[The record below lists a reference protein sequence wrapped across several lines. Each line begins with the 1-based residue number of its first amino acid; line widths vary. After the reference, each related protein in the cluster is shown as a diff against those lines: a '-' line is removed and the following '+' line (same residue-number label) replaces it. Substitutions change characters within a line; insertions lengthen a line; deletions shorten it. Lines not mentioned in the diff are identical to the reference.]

1 MYYAHIS
8 KDGRKQS
15 VKEHLTNVAQ
25 LSEKFAIALVKPMA
39 YAAGNGHDIG
49 KYAEAFQDRLH
60 GSNVKFEHS
69 SCGAIAYCKAAQSVT
84 DKIIAIMI
92 AYCIAGHH
100 TGLPDGGTDA
110 DTCEDVTL
118 TGRLKRQKNYVGTMD
133 YSGYKIEIDIA
144 MPHAQELVEELSKC
158 KNHTE
163 LIEKYAF
170 FTRYLFSCLTDAD
183 YLDTELFCNP
193 DTDRTLHADFK
204 AASELLSEK
213 FQAFRPNTELQ
224 KARSFLQEQAYENAI
239 IKSNISILNM
249 PTGSGKTLC
258 SLKIALDKLKNDPTK
273 KRILYVIPYTSIIEQ
288 TAEIFEN
295 IFGEKVDILQHHANY
310 AFEDLN
316 EGDTAQKL
324 KKSSE
329 NWNAPLII
337 TTSVQFFQSLYHYK
351 SSSLRKLH
359 NVADSIIIF
368 DEIHLL
374 PTAYIQTCLKGI
386 RYITN
391 YLNSE
396 AIFLSATMPDY
407 SKLFKRYLP
416 DCSVNELITDKS
428 CFQYF
433 CKCDYRN
440 LGNMDYE
447 SIIQHADSYRSS
459 LIVVN
464 KRKTAREI
472 YHNITGKKYHLST
485 YMTPYDRSRT
495 MEEIRKDLNA
505 GEKIT
510 VVSTSLIE
518 AGVDFDF
525 EAVFRELAG
534 LDNILQSGGRCNRE
548 GAREKGDVFIFET
561 EDNAIHGIR
570 TDITK
575 SLLNEFEDISSP
587 DCIREYYNR
596 LFDFNQLAEQ
606 DEMSIAKDTTGIESI
621 PFRTYAESF
630 HFIKDDTIGVVI
642 NNCKETATLIEMLK
656 NKQYSAKRK
665 LQKYTVALKVHSEF
679 EQALELG
686 ILDDFDTGVFVLTN
700 PDYYDRNIGLCLDMA
715 QDIIC

>member
-1 MYYAHIS
+1 
-8 KDGRKQS
+8 
-15 VKEHLTNVAQ
+15 
-25 LSEKFAIALVKPMA
+25 
-39 YAAGNGHDIG
+39 
-49 KYAEAFQDRLH
+49 
-60 GSNVKFEHS
+60 
-69 SCGAIAYCKAAQSVT
+69 
-84 DKIIAIMI
+84 
-92 AYCIAGHH
+92 
-100 TGLPDGGTDA
+100 
-110 DTCEDVTL
+110 
-118 TGRLKRQKNYVGTMD
+118 
-133 YSGYKIEIDIA
+133 
-144 MPHAQELVEELSKC
+144 
-158 KNHTE
+158 
-163 LIEKYAF
+163 
-170 FTRYLFSCLTDAD
+170 
-183 YLDTELFCNP
+183 
-193 DTDRTLHADFK
+193 
-204 AASELLSEK
+204 
-213 FQAFRPNTELQ
+213 
-224 KARSFLQEQAYENAI
+224 
-239 IKSNISILNM
+239 
-249 PTGSGKTLC
+249 
-258 SLKIALDKLKNDPTK
+258 
-273 KRILYVIPYTSIIEQ
+273 
-288 TAEIFEN
+288 
-295 IFGEKVDILQHHANY
+295 
-310 AFEDLN
+310 
-316 EGDTAQKL
+316 
-324 KKSSE
+324 
-329 NWNAPLII
+329 
-337 TTSVQFFQSLYHYK
+337 
-351 SSSLRKLH
+351 
-359 NVADSIIIF
+359 
-368 DEIHLL
+368 
-374 PTAYIQTCLKGI
+374 
-386 RYITN
+386 
-391 YLNSE
+391 
-396 AIFLSATMPDY
+396 
-407 SKLFKRYLP
+407 
-416 DCSVNELITDKS
+416 
-428 CFQYF
+428 
-433 CKCDYRN
+433 
-440 LGNMDYE
+440 MDYE
-447 SIIQHADSYRSS
+447 SIIQRADSYRSS

-561 EDNAIHGIR
+561 EDDAIHGIR

>member
-8 KDGRKQS
+8 EDGRKQS

-25 LSEKFAIALVKPMA
+25 LSEKFSITLMKPMA
-39 YAAGNGHDIG
+39 YAVGNGHDIG
-49 KYAEAFQDRLH
+49 KYAEAFQERLH
-60 GSNVKFEHS
+60 GSNAKFEHS
-69 SCGAIAYCKAAQSVT
+69 SCGAITYYKATQNEM
-84 DKIIAIMI
+84 DKIIAIML

-100 TGLPDGGTDA
+100 TGLPDGGTDT
-110 DTCEDVTL
+110 DTYEDVTL
-118 TGRLKRQKNYVGTMD
+118 AGRLKRQKKYVGKMD
-133 YSGYKIEIDIA
+133 YSSYKNEIDISI
-144 MPHAQELVEELSKC
+144 PCAQKLVEVLLKC
-158 KNHTE
+158 DNSVE

-204 AASELLSEK
+204 AASELLSER
-213 FQAFRPNTELQ
+213 FQKFRPDTQLQ
-224 KARSFLQEQAYENAI
+224 KARSSLQQQAYENATK
-239 IKSNISILNM
+239 KSNISILNM

-258 SLKIALDKLKNDPTK
+258 SLKIALDKLKSDPTK

-310 AFEDLN
+310 TFEDMS
-316 EGDTAQKL
+316 ESDTAQKL

-329 NWNAPLII
+329 NWDAPLII

-351 SSSLRKLH
+351 GSSLRKLH

-374 PTAYIQTCLKGI
+374 PIPYIQTCLKGI

-407 SKLFKRYLP
+407 SELFRKYLP

-428 CFQYF
+428 CFKSF
-433 CKCDYRN
+433 SKCDYRN
-440 LGNMDYE
+440 LGDTDYE
-447 SIIQHADSYRSS
+447 SIIQRAEQYKSS

-472 YHNITGKKYHLST
+472 YQNLNGKKYHLST

-495 MEEIRKDLNA
+495 MEEIRKALNS

-548 GAREKGDVFIFET
+548 GTREKGDVFIFEI
-561 EDNAIHGIR
+561 EDNAIHEIR
-570 TDITK
+570 TNITK
-575 SLLNEFEDISSP
+575 NLLNEFEDISSP
-587 DCIREYYNR
+587 DCIKEYYNR
-596 LFDFNQLAEQ
+596 LFDFNKLTKQ

-630 HFIKDDTIGVVI
+630 QFIKDDTIGVVI
-642 NNCKETATLIEMLK
+642 NNCEKTAMLIEMLK

-665 LQKYTVALKVHSEF
+665 LQKYIVALKIHSEF
-679 EQALELG
+679 EQALKLG
-686 ILDDFDTGVFVLTN
+686 IIDDFDTGVFVLTN
-700 PDYYDRNIGLCLDMA
+700 PDYYNQQTGLCLDMA